1 MTTVENISF
10 TPSLYFRYTYTI
22 LTLYLHYT
30 YTILTLY
37 EHRRKV
43 GELAQP
49 SM

>member
-1 MTTVENISF
+1 MTTAENISF
-10 TPSLYFRYTYTI
+10 TPSLYFR
-22 LTLYLHYT
+22 YT